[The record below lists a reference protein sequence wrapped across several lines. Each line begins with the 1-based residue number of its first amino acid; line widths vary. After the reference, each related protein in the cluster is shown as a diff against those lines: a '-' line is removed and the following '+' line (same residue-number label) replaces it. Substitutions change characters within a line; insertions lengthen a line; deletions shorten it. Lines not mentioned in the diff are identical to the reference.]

1 MKLKA
6 LLSRYMPSKNSST
19 RPIYTKSML
28 PVPRS
33 LAIQPVAR
41 AVVALASTLGP
52 AMLKMVDRMAKTMAV
67 MSGSL

>member
-1 MKLKA
+1 
-6 LLSRYMPSKNSST
+6 
-19 RPIYTKSML
+19 ML

-67 MSGSL
+67 IRGSL

>member
-1 MKLKA
+1 MKLNA
-6 LLSRYMPSKNSST
+6 LLSRYMPSKNSRM

-52 AMLKMVDRMAKTMAV
+52 AMLKMVDRMANTMAV
-67 MSGSL
+67 ISESL